1 LSETARHNPTYLLIP
16 AAFVLLRGSGFIA
29 AEIGLGQTDTLTFLR
44 LRYGVV
50 TVLMGIIAVAMRA
63 AASTSEIL
71 AARFGLCVGTTK
83 LIPCPSMARSI
94 PTA

>member
-1 LSETARHNPTYLLIP
+1 MSETARHNPTYLLIP
-16 AAFVLLRGSGFIA
+16 AAFVLLWGSGFIA
-29 AEIGLGQTDTLTFLR
+29 AEIGLGHADTPTFLG

-71 AARFGLCVGTTK
+71 EARFGICVGTTK
-83 LIPCPSMARSI
+83 LIPCPSMAGST

>member
-1 LSETARHNPTYLLIP
+1 MSETARQNPTYSLIP
-16 AAFVLLRGSGFIA
+16 AAFVLLWGSGFIA
-29 AEIGLGQTDTLTFLR
+29 AEIGLGHADTLIFLG

-71 AARFGLCVGTTK
+71 AARFGLRVGTKK
-83 LIPCPSMARSI
+83 LIPCPSMAGST

>member
-1 LSETARHNPTYLLIP
+1 MSETARHNPTYLLNP
-16 AAFVLLRGSGFIA
+16 TAFVLLWGSSFIA
-29 AEIGLGQTDTLTFLR
+29 AEIGLGHADTLTFLGSH
-44 LRYGVV
+44 YGVV

-83 LIPCPSMARSI
+83 LIPCPSMAGSI